1 MDKRPKQQIEGK
13 IHQYLYTH
21 NKDYKSVSD
30 SFAYTPMKLTLLPK
44 NTFVNYLE
52 NKKGGTFAKVCRVY
66 ISDEELGQL
75 LSVTNSSTKSGS

>member
-1 MDKRPKQQIEGK
+1 
-13 IHQYLYTH
+13 
-21 NKDYKSVSD
+21 YKSVSD

-52 NKKGGTFAKVCRVY
+52 NKKGGTFAKVCRVN